1 MSLCGKRD
9 NILALAGSFVT
20 GPMLLS
26 VFLIVSHTSYKVTS
40 AIRYFFL
47 KKKKKQCFSGR
58 EMPSGRLAW
67 GPKSKLQNPLS
78 GRRDQTPTPVV
89 P

>member
-1 MSLCGKRD
+1 MCGKRD
-9 NILALAGSFVT
+9 NILALAGNFVT
-20 GPMLLS
+20 EPKLLS

-40 AIRYFFL
+40 AIRYL

-58 EMPSGRLAW
+58 EMPSDHVAW

-89 P
+89 VP